1 MLGPS
6 LRRGEPPLPSLAAAE
21 AAPNATSN
29 AASNAASNAPEAALV
44 MQPALKWS
52 RRAARE
58 ERLLAATKKGD
69 GRAPSLRPSTVL
81 SAVPSGKGTAGVLAR
96 AAQKL
101 EADRRPSPARAFRL
115 GRPGSIGSGGAPSE
129 EVTDEETESDSVTD
143 DGAANDRRVRR
154 VRRRRCLC
162 RRWLF
167 NLVLE
172 VVSWHPRREIRGT
185 HIPHP
190 PLCRSFCPRC
200 LLFVRSVI
208 LLFFVPSQRT
218 ARASRASAVATTA
231 TTASAAPFDPL
242 GSSAF
247 ESTDELNRAWRDLQ
261 DIDQVTLH
269 RHLSHYSFDLFP

>member
-1 MLGPS
+1 MCIAVVLLVHTGCSLWRSRLRAWLGPI
-6 LRRGEPPLPSLAAAE
+6 RRGESPLPSLAAPN
-21 AAPNATSN
+21 AAPNA
-29 AASNAASNAPEAALV
+29 ALNAPEAALG

-115 GRPGSIGSGGAPSE
+115 GRHGSPGSIGSGGAPSE

-154 VRRRRCLC
+154 VRRRCCLC
-162 RRWLF
+162 RR
-167 NLVLE
+167 
-172 VVSWHPRREIRGT
+172 
-185 HIPHP
+185 
-190 PLCRSFCPRC
+190 
-200 LLFVRSVI
+200 LLFI
-208 LLFFVPSQRT
+208 
-218 ARASRASAVATTA
+218 
-231 TTASAAPFDPL
+231 
-242 GSSAF
+242 
-247 ESTDELNRAWRDLQ
+247 
-261 DIDQVTLH
+261 
-269 RHLSHYSFDLFP
+269 